1 MVPEIVKTALLLAP
15 SLRGPFLSS
24 LGSSLHASAVRVLF
38 HTVLL
43 QDNARVLA
51 LDESPSNAGAAYTVL
66 CNPARYAVTVKTLVI
81 ANPELPDDGAQLH
94 DDALRPIDAG
104 LLVRLLEICPNIE
117 AFVWES
123 AFPPPDGLCEV
134 CVPLL

>member
-66 CNPARYAVTVKTLVI
+66 CNPARYAATVKTLVI